1 MDQAVLVFKDGV
13 RNYLYSNKTDF
24 NEILKKMSAN

>member
-1 MDQAVLVFKDGV
+1 MDQDVLVFKDGV